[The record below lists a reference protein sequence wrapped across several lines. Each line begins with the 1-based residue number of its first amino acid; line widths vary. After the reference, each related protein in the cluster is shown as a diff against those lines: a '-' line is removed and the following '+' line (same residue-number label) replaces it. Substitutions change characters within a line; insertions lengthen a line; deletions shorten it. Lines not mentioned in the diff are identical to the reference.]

1 MPVRSK
7 SQLKYIFAMRK
18 KYKSKKNAPKD
29 KKWVF
34 ITMKLTE
41 GPQFTVN
48 KISFQGEV
56 LFPETGLREK
66 MVLKSKKLILKSL

>member
-18 KYKSKKNAPKD
+18 KYKSKKNTPKD

-34 ITMKLTE
+34 NDEWTK
-41 GPQFTVN
+41 GV
-48 KISFQGEV
+48 
-56 LFPETGLREK
+56 ETSGL
-66 MVLKSKKLILKSL
+66 SKVKDFKTFSVD